1 MNDNV
6 IKFRRPEPPPREP
19 NPLLRKLAVIV
30 IIVACLV
37 LAWAYFQFLAS
48 PMPA

>member
-19 NPLLRKLAVIV
+19 NPLLRKLAVVATVIV
-30 IIVACLV
+30 CLV
-37 LAWAYFQFLAS
+37 LAWAYFQFLGN
-48 PMPA
+48 PT